1 MEAYIYE
8 IFVDMIDFLIL
19 RVYYKV
25 EAEYLGGIIMLLMF
39 KVKNY
44 TSFKNESILD
54 MRATAYV
61 QHPSHVIPI
70 NDNTGLLKTTAL
82 YGANASGKS
91 NLISAMFFFE
101 QYIFSQFINKKET
114 EDFETLDTKM
124 KMKLEPFLL
133 SDDGNQASEFDIIFM
148 RNRKQIQYG
157 FECTSKEVLNEWL
170 FIDDKKVFERNGM
183 DLSFGSKYQ
192 KMLGAYKKLPAE
204 RLYMA
209 VLEYFLDDEAKEVVL
224 GDFISFFTEEYNVF
238 TEILFESTV
247 KGLAGIIGLS
257 KKLVSNKAY
266 REKVE
271 HYLRLIDVGIKRLDV
286 QTEMIVN
293 ERTGKKKKEKVV
305 RTVHD
310 IYDENGNVV
319 GEKLFDLQQ
328 ESTGTLRFLA
338 YIQNIIEMIS
348 NGGVFIVD
356 EMSARLH
363 PLLTKLIVDIFCSSQ
378 NKKAQLIFTTHDISL
393 LNYNQ
398 FRRDEVVFVDKNE
411 RGEST
416 LYALS
421 DLKVREDAT
430 FSKDYL
436 QGKYG
441 AIPIFNY
448 DEIMGGELDG

>member
-1 MEAYIYE
+1 
-8 IFVDMIDFLIL
+8 
-19 RVYYKV
+19 
-25 EAEYLGGIIMLLMF
+25 MLLMF

-61 QHPSHVIPI
+61 QHPSHVIHM
-70 NDNTGLLKTTAL
+70 NEKLGLLKTTAV

-101 QYIFSQFINKKET
+101 QYIFSQFINKKEN
-114 EDFETLDTKM
+114 EDFESGEM
-124 KMKLEPFLL
+124 GMNMKLEPFTL
-133 SDDGNQASEFDIIFM
+133 SNGGNEASEFDIIFL
-148 RNRKQIQYG
+148 RGGKQIQYG
-157 FECTSKEVLNEWL
+157 FECTPKEVLNEWL
-170 FIDDKKVFERNGM
+170 FIDDKKVFERTGTE
-183 DLSFGSKYQ
+183 LSFGREYQ

-204 RLYMA
+204 RLYIA
-209 VLEYFLDDEAKEVVL
+209 VLEYFLDHEAKERIL
-224 GDFISFFTEEYNVF
+224 GDFISFFNKEYNVF
-238 TEILFESTV
+238 TEILFESSV
-247 KGLAGIIGLS
+247 KGLAGIAGLS
-257 KKLVSNKAY
+257 RKLVENKTFK
-266 REKVE
+266 RKVE
-271 HYLRLIDVGIKRLDV
+271 EYLRLIDVGIKRLDI
-286 QTEMIVN
+286 QTETILN

-310 IYDENGNVV
+310 IYDDAGNIV
-319 GEKLFDLQQ
+319 GEKLFDLQH
-328 ESTGTLRFLA
+328 ESTGTLRFLM

-348 NGGVFIVD
+348 NGGLFIVD

-363 PLLTKLIVDIFCSSQ
+363 PLLTKFIVDLFCSKQ

-393 LNYNQ
+393 LNFNQ
-398 FRRDEVVFVDKNE
+398 FRRDEVMFVDKNE
-411 RGEST
+411 RGESS

-448 DEIMGGELDG
+448 DELMGGEMDG

>member
-1 MEAYIYE
+1 
-8 IFVDMIDFLIL
+8 
-19 RVYYKV
+19 
-25 EAEYLGGIIMLLMF
+25 MF
-39 KVKNY
+39 KVKKY
-44 TSFKNESILD
+44 TSFKDESVLD
-54 MRATAYV
+54 MRATTYV
-61 QHPSHVIPI
+61 QHPSHVIHV
-70 NDNTGLLKTTAL
+70 NEKLSLLKTTAL

-101 QYIFSQFINKKET
+101 QYIFSQFINKKEN
-114 EDFETLDTKM
+114 ESFESDGSGM
-124 KMKLEPFLL
+124 KMKLEPFGL
-133 SDDGNQASEFDIIFM
+133 SNNINNASEFDIIFLH
-148 RNRKQIQYG
+148 NDKQIQYG
-157 FECTSKEVLNEWL
+157 FECTPQKVLNEWL
-170 FIDDKKVFERNGM
+170 FIDDKKVFERTETE
-183 DLSFGSKYQ
+183 LSFGSKYQ
-192 KMLGAYKKLPAE
+192 KLLKSYNKLPSE
-204 RLYMA
+204 RLYIA
-209 VLEYFLDDEAKEVVL
+209 VLEYFLDEDAKKIVL
-224 GDFISFFTEEYNVF
+224 EDFISFFDKEYNVF

-247 KGLAGIIGLS
+247 KGLAGMVGLS

-266 REKVE
+266 RNKVE
-271 HYLRLIDVGIKRLDV
+271 RYLRLIDVGIKRLEV
-286 QTEMIVN
+286 QEEMVFN
-293 ERTGKKKKEKVV
+293 KRTGKKIKERVI

-310 IYDENGNVV
+310 IYDESGNAV
-319 GEKLFDLQQ
+319 GEQFFDLRQ

-393 LNYNQ
+393 LNNSQ

-411 RGEST
+411 RGESS

-430 FSKDYL
+430 FNKDYL

-448 DEIMGGELDG
+448 DEIMGGELNG

>member
-1 MEAYIYE
+1 
-8 IFVDMIDFLIL
+8 
-19 RVYYKV
+19 
-25 EAEYLGGIIMLLMF
+25 MLLMF
-39 KVKNY
+39 KVRNY
-44 TSFKNESILD
+44 TSFKEESILD
-54 MRATAYV
+54 MRATSYV
-61 QHPSHVIPI
+61 QHPSHVIHV
-70 NDNTGLLKTTAL
+70 DDRLSLLKTTAL

-101 QYIFSQFINKKET
+101 QYIFSQFINKNGN
-114 EDFETLDTKM
+114 EDFETEEAGI
-124 KMKLEPFLL
+124 KMKLEPFSL
-133 SDDGNQASEFDIIFM
+133 SDSVNEASEFDIIFLHHG
-148 RNRKQIQYG
+148 KQIQYG

-170 FIDDKKVFERNGM
+170 FINDKKVFERNGTE
-183 DLSFGSKYQ
+183 LSFGSKYQ

-204 RLYMA
+204 RLYIA
-209 VLEYFLDDEAKEVVL
+209 VLEYFLDEDAKEAVL
-224 GDFISFFTEEYNVF
+224 GDFISFFSKEYNVYS
-238 TEILFESTV
+238 EILFESTV
-247 KGLAGIIGLS
+247 KGLAGMIGLS
-257 KKLVSNKAY
+257 RKLVRNQSY
-266 REKVE
+266 RKKVE
-271 HYLRLIDVGIKRLDV
+271 QYLRLIDVGIKRLDV
-286 QTEMIVN
+286 QTETIFD

-310 IYDENGNVV
+310 IYDKDGNPV
-319 GEKLFDLQQ
+319 GEKLFSLRQ

-363 PLLTKLIVDIFCSSQ
+363 PLLTKLIVDIFCSEQ
-378 NKKAQLIFTTHDISL
+378 NEKAQLIFTTHDISL
-393 LNYNQ
+393 LNKDQ

-411 RGEST
+411 RGESS

-448 DEIMGGELDG
+448 DDILDGE

>member
-1 MEAYIYE
+1 
-8 IFVDMIDFLIL
+8 
-19 RVYYKV
+19 
-25 EAEYLGGIIMLLMF
+25 
-39 KVKNY
+39 
-44 TSFKNESILD
+44 

-61 QHPSHVIPI
+61 QHPSHVIHV
-70 NDNTGLLKTTAL
+70 NDKLGLLKSTAL

-101 QYIFSQFINKKET
+101 QYIFSQFINKNENV
-114 EDFETLDTKM
+114 DFESNETGM
-124 KMKLEPFLL
+124 KMKLEPFVL
-133 SDDGNQASEFDIIFM
+133 SNDTNNASEFDIIFLH
-148 RNRKQIQYG
+148 NDKQLQYG
-157 FECTSKEVLNEWL
+157 FECTSNEVLNEWL
-170 FIDDKKVFERNGM
+170 FINDKKVYERTGTE
-183 DLSFGSKYQ
+183 LSFGNKYQ
-192 KMLGAYKKLPAE
+192 KMLSAYKKLPTE
-204 RLYMA
+204 RLYIA
-209 VLEYFLDDEAKEVVL
+209 VLEYFLDEEAKKAVL
-224 GDFISFFTEEYNVF
+224 GDFISFFSKEYNVF

-247 KGLAGIIGLS
+247 KGLAGIVGLS
-257 KKLVSNKAY
+257 KKLVSNKVY
-266 REKVE
+266 RKKVE

-286 QTEMIVN
+286 QIETIFD
-293 ERTGKKKKEKVV
+293 ERTGKKKEEKVV

-310 IYDENGNVV
+310 IYDETGNVV
-319 GEKLFDLQQ
+319 GEKLFDLRQ

-393 LNYNQ
+393 LNNNQ

-411 RGEST
+411 RGESS

-430 FSKDYL
+430 FNKDYL

-441 AIPIFNY
+441 AIPIFDY
-448 DEIMGGELDG
+448 DDIIGGELNG

>member
-1 MEAYIYE
+1 
-8 IFVDMIDFLIL
+8 
-19 RVYYKV
+19 
-25 EAEYLGGIIMLLMF
+25 MLLMF
-39 KVKNY
+39 KIKNY

-61 QHPSHVIPI
+61 QHPSHVIRV
-70 NDNTGLLKTTAL
+70 NDKLGLLKTTAL

-101 QYIFSQFINKKET
+101 QYIFSQFINKNENV
-114 EDFETLDTKM
+114 DFESNETGM
-124 KMKLEPFLL
+124 KMKLEPFVL
-133 SDDGNQASEFDIIFM
+133 SNDTNNASEFDIIFLH
-148 RNRKQIQYG
+148 NDKQLQYG
-157 FECTSKEVLNEWL
+157 FECTSNEVLNEWL
-170 FIDDKKVFERNGM
+170 FINDKKVYERTGTE
-183 DLSFGSKYQ
+183 LSFGNKYQ
-192 KMLGAYKKLPAE
+192 KMLSAYKKLPTE
-204 RLYMA
+204 RLYIA
-209 VLEYFLDDEAKEVVL
+209 VLEYFLDEEAKKAVL
-224 GDFISFFTEEYNVF
+224 GDFISFFSKEYNVF

-247 KGLAGIIGLS
+247 KGLAGIVGLS
-257 KKLVSNKAY
+257 KKLVSNKVY
-266 REKVE
+266 RKKVE

-286 QTEMIVN
+286 QIETIFD
-293 ERTGKKKKEKVV
+293 ERTGKKKEEKVV

-310 IYDENGNVV
+310 IYDETGNVV
-319 GEKLFDLQQ
+319 GERLFDLRQ

-393 LNYNQ
+393 LNNNQ

-411 RGEST
+411 RGESS

-430 FSKDYL
+430 FNKDYL

-441 AIPIFNY
+441 AIPIFDY
-448 DEIMGGELDG
+448 DDIIGGELNG

>member
-1 MEAYIYE
+1 
-8 IFVDMIDFLIL
+8 
-19 RVYYKV
+19 
-25 EAEYLGGIIMLLMF
+25 MLLMF

-61 QHPSHVIPI
+61 QHPTHVIHV
-70 NDNTGLLKTTAL
+70 NDKLGLLKTTAL

-101 QYIFSQFINKKET
+101 QYIFSQFINKKEN
-114 EDFETLDTKM
+114 EDFESNKIGM
-124 KMKLEPFLL
+124 KMKLEPFGL
-133 SDDGNQASEFDIIFM
+133 SNDINSASEFDIIFL
-148 RNRKQIQYG
+148 RGEKQIQYG
-157 FECTSKEVLNEWL
+157 FECTAKEVLNEWL
-170 FIDDKKVFERNGM
+170 FINDKKVFERTGTE
-183 DLSFGSKYQ
+183 LSFGSKYQ
-192 KMLGAYKKLPAE
+192 KLLGAYKKLPAE
-204 RLYMA
+204 RLYIA
-209 VLEYFLDDEAKEVVL
+209 VLEYFLDEEAKNVVL
-224 GDFISFFTEEYNVF
+224 GDFIAFFTKEYNVF

-247 KGLAGIIGLS
+247 KGLAGMVGLS
-257 KKLVSNKAY
+257 KKLVSNKSY
-266 REKVE
+266 RKKVE
-271 HYLRLIDVGIKRLDV
+271 YYLRLIDVGIKRLDV
-286 QTEMIVN
+286 ETEIIFD
-293 ERTGKKKKEKVV
+293 ERTGKKKKERVV

-310 IYDENGNVV
+310 IYDETGNIV
-319 GEKLFDLQQ
+319 GEKLFNLSQ

-393 LNYNQ
+393 LNNNQ
-398 FRRDEVVFVDKNE
+398 FRRDEVVFIDKNE
-411 RGEST
+411 RGESS

-430 FSKDYL
+430 FNKDYL

-448 DEIMGGELDG
+448 DDIMGGEIDG

>member
-1 MEAYIYE
+1 
-8 IFVDMIDFLIL
+8 
-19 RVYYKV
+19 
-25 EAEYLGGIIMLLMF
+25 MLLMF

-61 QHPSHVIPI
+61 QHPSHVIHM
-70 NDNTGLLKTTAL
+70 NEKLGLLKTTAV

-101 QYIFSQFINKKET
+101 QYIFSQFINKKEN
-114 EDFETLDTKM
+114 EDFESGEM
-124 KMKLEPFLL
+124 GMNMKLEPFTL
-133 SDDGNQASEFDIIFM
+133 SNGGNEASEFDIIFL
-148 RNRKQIQYG
+148 RGGKQIQYG
-157 FECTSKEVLNEWL
+157 FECTPKEVLNEWL
-170 FIDDKKVFERNGM
+170 FIDDKKVFERTGTE
-183 DLSFGSKYQ
+183 LSFGREYQ

-204 RLYMA
+204 RLYIA
-209 VLEYFLDDEAKEVVL
+209 VLEYFLDHEAKERIL
-224 GDFISFFTEEYNVF
+224 GDFISFFNKEYNVF
-238 TEILFESTV
+238 TEILFESSV
-247 KGLAGIIGLS
+247 KGLAGIAGLS
-257 KKLVSNKAY
+257 RKLVENKTFK
-266 REKVE
+266 RKVE
-271 HYLRLIDVGIKRLDV
+271 EYLRLIDVGIKRVDI
-286 QTEMIVN
+286 QTETILN

-310 IYDENGNVV
+310 IYDDAGNIV

-328 ESTGTLRFLA
+328 ESTGTLRFLM

-348 NGGVFIVD
+348 NGGLFIVD

-363 PLLTKLIVDIFCSSQ
+363 PLLTKFIVDLFCSKQ

-393 LNYNQ
+393 LNFNQ
-398 FRRDEVVFVDKNE
+398 FRRDEVMFVDKNE
-411 RGEST
+411 RGESS

-448 DEIMGGELDG
+448 DELMGGEMDG

>member
-1 MEAYIYE
+1 
-8 IFVDMIDFLIL
+8 
-19 RVYYKV
+19 
-25 EAEYLGGIIMLLMF
+25 MF

-61 QHPSHVIPI
+61 QHPAHVIHV
-70 NDNTGLLKTTAL
+70 NDKLGLLKTTAL

-101 QYIFSQFINKKET
+101 QYIFSQFINKKENGDL
-114 EDFETLDTKM
+114 ESNEIGM
-124 KMKLEPFLL
+124 KMKLEPFGL
-133 SDDGNQASEFDIIFM
+133 SNDIDSASEFDIIFL
-148 RNRKQIQYG
+148 RGEKQIQYG
-157 FECTSKEVLNEWL
+157 FECTAKEVLNEWL
-170 FIDDKKVFERNGM
+170 FINDKKVFERTGTE
-183 DLSFGSKYQ
+183 LSFGSKYQ
-192 KMLGAYKKLPAE
+192 KLLGAYKKLPAE
-204 RLYMA
+204 RLYIA
-209 VLEYFLDDEAKEVVL
+209 VLEYFLDEEAKNAVL
-224 GDFISFFTEEYNVF
+224 GDFIAFFTKEYNVF

-247 KGLAGIIGLS
+247 KGLAGMVGLS
-257 KKLVSNKAY
+257 KKLVSNKSY
-266 REKVE
+266 RKKVE
-271 HYLRLIDVGIKRLDV
+271 YYLRLIDVGIKRLDV
-286 QTEMIVN
+286 ETETIFD
-293 ERTGKKKKEKVV
+293 ERTGKKKKERVV

-310 IYDENGNVV
+310 IYDENGNIV
-319 GEKLFDLQQ
+319 GEKLFNLSQ

-393 LNYNQ
+393 LNNNQ
-398 FRRDEVVFVDKNE
+398 FRRDEVVFIDKNE
-411 RGEST
+411 RGESS

-430 FSKDYL
+430 FNKDYL

-441 AIPIFNY
+441 AIPIFDY
-448 DEIMGGELDG
+448 DDIMGGELNG

>member
-1 MEAYIYE
+1 
-8 IFVDMIDFLIL
+8 
-19 RVYYKV
+19 
-25 EAEYLGGIIMLLMF
+25 MF
-39 KVKNY
+39 KVRNY
-44 TSFKNESILD
+44 TSFKEESILD
-54 MRATAYV
+54 MRATSYV
-61 QHPSHVIPI
+61 QHPSHVIHV
-70 NDNTGLLKTTAL
+70 DDRLSLLKTTAL

-101 QYIFSQFINKKET
+101 QYIFSQFINKNGN
-114 EDFETLDTKM
+114 EDFETEEAGI
-124 KMKLEPFLL
+124 KMKLEPFSL
-133 SDDGNQASEFDIIFM
+133 SDSVNEASEFDIIFLHHG
-148 RNRKQIQYG
+148 KQIQYG

-170 FIDDKKVFERNGM
+170 FINDKKAFERNGTE
-183 DLSFGSKYQ
+183 LSFGSKYQ

-204 RLYMA
+204 RLYIA
-209 VLEYFLDDEAKEVVL
+209 VLEYFLDEDAKEEVL
-224 GDFISFFTEEYNVF
+224 GDFISFFSKEYNVYS
-238 TEILFESTV
+238 EILFESTV
-247 KGLAGIIGLS
+247 KGLAGMIGLS
-257 KKLVSNKAY
+257 RKLVRNQSY
-266 REKVE
+266 RKKVE
-271 HYLRLIDVGIKRLDV
+271 QYLRLIDVGIKRLDV
-286 QTEMIVN
+286 QTETIFD
-293 ERTGKKKKEKVV
+293 ERTGKKKREKVV

-310 IYDENGNVV
+310 IYDKDGNPV
-319 GEKLFDLQQ
+319 GEKLFSLRQ

-363 PLLTKLIVDIFCSSQ
+363 PLLTKLIVDIFCSEQ
-378 NKKAQLIFTTHDISL
+378 NEKAQLIFTTHDISL
-393 LNYNQ
+393 LNKDQ

-411 RGEST
+411 RGESS

-448 DEIMGGELDG
+448 DDILDGE

>member
-1 MEAYIYE
+1 
-8 IFVDMIDFLIL
+8 
-19 RVYYKV
+19 
-25 EAEYLGGIIMLLMF
+25 MLLLF

-61 QHPSHVIPI
+61 QHPSHVLPI
-70 NDNTGLLKTTAL
+70 NDKTGLLKTTAL

-101 QYIFSQFINKKET
+101 QYVFSQFIDTKQN
-114 EDFETLDTKM
+114 EDFETLDSKI

-133 SDDGNQASEFDIIFM
+133 SNKKNDASEFDIIFVH
-148 RNRKQIQYG
+148 NGKQIQYG
-157 FECTSKEVLNEWL
+157 YECTTKEVLNEWL
-170 FIDDKKVFERNGM
+170 FIDDKKVFERTGTE
-183 DLSFGSKYQ
+183 LSFGSKYQ

-204 RLYMA
+204 RLYIA
-209 VLEYFLDDEAKEVVL
+209 VLEYFLEDEAKEAVL
-224 GDFISFFTEEYNVF
+224 GDFISFFIEEYNVF

-247 KGLAGIIGLS
+247 KGLAGMVGLS
-257 KKLVSNKAY
+257 RKIVSSKAY

-286 QTEMIVN
+286 QTETIVN

-310 IYDENGNVV
+310 IFDDNGNVT
-319 GEKLFDLQQ
+319 GEKFFDLQQ

-348 NGGVFIVD
+348 KGGVFIVD

-363 PLLTKLIVDIFCSSQ
+363 PLLTKLIVDIFSSKQ

-393 LNYNQ
+393 LNFNQ

-441 AIPIFNY
+441 AIPIFDY
-448 DEIMGGELDG
+448 DEIMGGELDE

>member
-1 MEAYIYE
+1 
-8 IFVDMIDFLIL
+8 
-19 RVYYKV
+19 
-25 EAEYLGGIIMLLMF
+25 MF
-39 KVKNY
+39 KVRNY
-44 TSFKNESILD
+44 TSFKEESILD
-54 MRATAYV
+54 MRATSYV
-61 QHPSHVIPI
+61 QHPSHVIHV
-70 NDNTGLLKTTAL
+70 DDRLSLLKTTAL

-101 QYIFSQFINKKET
+101 QYIFSQFINKNGN
-114 EDFETLDTKM
+114 EDFETEEAGI
-124 KMKLEPFLL
+124 KMKLEPFSL
-133 SDDGNQASEFDIIFM
+133 SDSVNEASEFDIIFLHHG
-148 RNRKQIQYG
+148 KQIQYG

-170 FIDDKKVFERNGM
+170 FINDKKAFERNKTE
-183 DLSFGSKYQ
+183 LSFGSKYQ

-204 RLYMA
+204 RLYIA
-209 VLEYFLDDEAKEVVL
+209 VLEYFLDEEAKEEVL
-224 GDFISFFTEEYNVF
+224 GDFISFFSKEYNVYS
-238 TEILFESTV
+238 EILFESTV

-257 KKLVSNKAY
+257 RKLVRNQSY
-266 REKVE
+266 RKKVE
-271 HYLRLIDVGIKRLDV
+271 QYLRLIDVGIKRLDV
-286 QTEMIVN
+286 QTETIFD
-293 ERTGKKKKEKVV
+293 ERTGKKKREKVV

-310 IYDENGNVV
+310 IYDKDGNPV
-319 GEKLFDLQQ
+319 GEKLFSLRQ

-363 PLLTKLIVDIFCSSQ
+363 PLLTKLIVDIFCSEQ
-378 NKKAQLIFTTHDISL
+378 NEKAQLIFTTHDISL
-393 LNYNQ
+393 LNKDQ

-411 RGEST
+411 RGESS

-448 DEIMGGELDG
+448 DDILDGE

>member
-1 MEAYIYE
+1 
-8 IFVDMIDFLIL
+8 
-19 RVYYKV
+19 
-25 EAEYLGGIIMLLMF
+25 MLVMF

-61 QHPSHVIPI
+61 QHPTHVIRANGKP
-70 NDNTGLLKTTAL
+70 DLLKTTAL

-101 QYIFSQFINKKET
+101 QYIFSQFINKNENG
-114 EDFETLDTKM
+114 DFESNEIGM
-124 KMKLEPFLL
+124 KMKLEPFGL
-133 SDDGNQASEFDIIFM
+133 SNDTNNASEFDIIFLH
-148 RNRKQIQYG
+148 NDNQIQYG

-170 FIDDKKVFERNGM
+170 FINDKKVFERTGTE
-183 DLSFGSKYQ
+183 LSFGTKYQ

-204 RLYMA
+204 RLYVA
-209 VLEYFLDDEAKEVVL
+209 VLEYFLDDEAKKAVL
-224 GDFISFFTEEYNVF
+224 GNFIAFFSREYNVF

-257 KKLVSNKAY
+257 KKLVGNTAY
-266 REKVE
+266 RNKVE

-286 QTEMIVN
+286 QTETIFD
-293 ERTGKKKKEKVV
+293 EHTGKKRDEKVV

-310 IYDENGNVV
+310 IYDEAGNIV
-319 GEKLFDLQQ
+319 GEKLFDLRQ

-393 LNYNQ
+393 LNNNQ

-411 RGEST
+411 RGESS

-430 FSKDYL
+430 FNKDYL

-448 DEIMGGELDG
+448 DDIIGGELNG